1 LIGTALAIQTNFTH
15 LTIQLTNLL
24 RRRNTLNPKEL
35 IAKCREKDVKAIDMR
50 FMDFIGLWQHITIPV
65 HALDEDK
72 FEDGIGFDGSSIR
85 GWQAIDESDMLL
97 MPQPE
102 TALSV
107 HTHSDDEHHL

>member
-1 LIGTALAIQTNFTH
+1 M
-15 LTIQLTNLL
+15 
-24 RRRNTLNPKEL
+24 NPKEL
-35 IAKCREKDVKAIDMR
+35 IAKCREKDVKAVDMR

-102 TALSV
+102 TAFLDPF
-107 HTHSDDEHHL
+107 THIPTMNIICNIVDPITHEDYSRDPRNVAR